1 MTSITEF
8 LSTHSVTGFVLPAL
22 AYAGLLALSFYF
34 VYLGLRRRRWW
45 WTSLL
50 APITIVSYVFFPGP
64 TMAVLRGLFVE
75 LLGEWGFG
83 LSPIFGLLVFS
94 TVPWLGLAVWVWK
107 YKKGDLY
114 VEYLVSLSHEGFTE
128 VGRPYVP
135 KCEFLEGLVEAEGK
149 SNENVMITGVSGTGK
164 TTLGCYLLGCYFDD
178 RARLAFSYKP
188 WDSTLE
194 LPGFDVVSVAE
205 NPPSPFSDPDS
216 FTKAYQVA
224 FAEQSTGARAQRAMT
239 ILPEAIES
247 SDSWG
252 DLLQCL
258 KERKASIDDPVLE
271 GALEDIISNVRVLLM
286 KNLPESSGWSS
297 WDFESDLIVDFSGL
311 ENDQQ
316 KNFFSEYLLRSI
328 WNEVEEGSRRD
339 FVLFTDEA
347 HRVLKEWAGRQVGVL
362 DVMAREVRSLGG
374 NLIISTQNR
383 SDISELALNQFDSQF
398 CFRSTSKSDLES
410 LSQIYGGLS
419 SLVRELSTHHFVD
432 VRQYGMNED
441 VKVYSGKFP
450 EWLVSDEVKPS
461 SSVSETSRKKGV
473 KPAVKR
479 QEDRRETPDKGR
491 ETREKERETQKEASG
506 SGSSSGDEAE
516 SSDKAVRVDKEGL
529 ENDLMRLLNE
539 RAYYVSELGREL
551 EDKYDKDAN
560 RLKVDCHALLKDLTS
575 SGAVMKADLEDRWG
589 NRLVMYWSKE
599 KGVSAFH
606 KALTRKTKA
615 TILEQGGEIEKGR
628 AGSDLTALV
637 NNSEIGI
644 ECETGL
650 KSDLEKFK
658 EDVEERVDHFD
669 QVWII
674 TPAKKKRKKYRESL
688 ESVKSLRFKTLK
700 TLKSS
705 IRK

>member
-1 MTSITEF
+1 MTSIAEF
-8 LSTHSVTGFVLPAL
+8 LSTHSVTGFFLPAL
-22 AYAGLLALSFYF
+22 AYAGLLFLSFYF

-50 APITIVSYVFFPGP
+50 APITIVFYIVFPRP

-83 LSPIFGLLVFS
+83 LSPIFGLLLFS
-94 TVPWLGLAVWVWK
+94 TVPCLGLAVWVWE
-107 YKKGDLY
+107 YLNGDLY

-128 VGRPYVP
+128 VGRPLVP
-135 KCEFLEGLVEAEGK
+135 KCGFLEGLVEAEGK

-164 TTLGCYLLGCYFDD
+164 TTLGCYLLGCYFGD

-194 LPGFDVVSVAE
+194 LPGFDVVNVAE

-224 FAEQSTGARAQRAMT
+224 FAEQSSGARAQRAMT
-239 ILPEAIES
+239 ILPEAVES

-258 KERKASIDDPVLE
+258 KERKASIGDPVLE

-297 WDFESDLIVDFSGL
+297 WDFESDLIIDFSGL

-328 WNEVEEGSRRD
+328 WSEVEEGGRRD

-441 VKVYSGKFP
+441 VRVYSGKFS
-450 EWLVSDEVKPS
+450 EWLVSDKVKPS
-461 SSVSETSRKKGV
+461 SIVSETSRKRGV

-479 QEDRRETPDKGR
+479 QEKERRETPDMGR
-491 ETREKERETQKEASG
+491 ETKEKERETQKESSG
-506 SGSSSGDEAE
+506 SGSED
-516 SSDKAVRVDKEGL
+516 AVRVDKEGL

-589 NRLVMYWSKE
+589 NRLVMYWTKE

-606 KALTRKTKA
+606 KALSRKAKA
-615 TILEQGGEIEKGR
+615 TILEQGGEIDKGK
-628 AGSDLTALV
+628 AGSDFTALV
-637 NNSEIGI
+637 NSSEIGI

-658 EDVEERVDHFD
+658 EDVENRIDHFD
-669 QVWII
+669 QIWII
-674 TPAKKKRKKYRESL
+674 TPTKKKRKKYRKAL
-688 ESVKSLRFKTLK
+688 EDVRNLRFKTLK
-700 TLKSS
+700 TLGSS
-705 IRK
+705 IKK

>member
-1 MTSITEF
+1 MTSIAEF
-8 LSTHSVTGFVLPAL
+8 LSTHSITGFVLPAL
-22 AYAGLLALSFYF
+22 AYAGLLVLCLYF

-45 WTSLL
+45 WTSVL
-50 APITIVSYVFFPGP
+50 APITIVFYLVFPGP

-75 LLGEWGFG
+75 LLGEWGFT
-83 LSPIFGLLVFS
+83 LNPVVGLLVFS
-94 TVPWLGLAVWVWK
+94 TVPWFGLAVWVWR
-107 YKKGDLY
+107 YVDGDLY

-128 VGRPYVP
+128 VGRPFVP

-164 TTLGCYLLGCYFDD
+164 TTLGCYLLGCYFVD

-224 FAEQSTGARAQRAMT
+224 FAEQSSGARAQRAMT
-239 ILPEAIES
+239 ILPEVVES

-258 KERKASIDDPVLE
+258 RERKGSIDDPVLE

-286 KNLPESSGWSS
+286 KNLPEGSGWGS
-297 WDFESDLIVDFSGL
+297 WDFEGDLIVDFSGL

-328 WNEVEEGSRRD
+328 WSEVEEGDRRD

-347 HRVLKEWAGRQVGVL
+347 HRVLKKWAGRQVGIL

-441 VKVYSGKFP
+441 VKVYSGKFSD
-450 EWLVSDEVKPS
+450 WLVSGEVKPS
-461 SSVSETSRKKGV
+461 SSVSETSRKKRV
-473 KPAVKR
+473 KLAVKR
-479 QEDRRETPDKGR
+479 QETGRETPGENR
-491 ETREKERETQKEASG
+491 ETSEKERETQKEGSG
-506 SGSSSGDEAE
+506 SGKKAKD
-516 SSDKAVRVDKEGL
+516 SDGAVKVDKESL

-539 RAYYVSELGREL
+539 RAYYVTELGREL
-551 EDKYDKDAN
+551 EGKYDKDAN

-606 KALTRKTKA
+606 KALSRKAKA

-628 AGSDLTALV
+628 AGVDFMALI
-637 NNSEIGI
+637 NGSEIGV

-658 EDVEERVDHFD
+658 EKVEERVEHFD

-674 TPAKKKRKKYRESL
+674 TPTKKKRKKYRKAL
-688 ESVKSLRFKTLK
+688 ERVRNLSFKTLK
-700 TLKSS
+700 TLKSA